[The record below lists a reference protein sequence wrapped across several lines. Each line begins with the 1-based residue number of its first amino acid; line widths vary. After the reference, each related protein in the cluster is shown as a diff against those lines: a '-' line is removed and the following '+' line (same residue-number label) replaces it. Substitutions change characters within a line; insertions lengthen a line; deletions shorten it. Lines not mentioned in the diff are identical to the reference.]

1 MLPNKAKKAFKAAG
15 VKERKSV
22 QSIQAG
28 VLWRMKLFD
37 KADVSRD
44 GKLDKKEFI
53 EYYRFMEEKLRNEMG
68 GAYHLTEEELNE
80 SHAAHDFDGSGFI
93 TKDEVLWSR
102 KMKGKFYKSMRLT
115 KEMSEVFLEDLNLF
129 LALPANI

>member
-1 MLPNKAKKAFKAAG
+1 MNFTVYSKDGCPYCEKI
-15 VKERKSV
+15 KEV
-22 QSIQAG
+22 FD
-28 VLWRMKLFD
+28 LTKLRYVVYNLDEHF
-37 KADVSRD
+37 
-44 GKLDKKEFI
+44 DKKEFI

-68 GAYHLTEEELNE
+68 GAYRLTEEELNE

-115 KEMSEVFLEDLNLF
+115 
-129 LALPANI
+129 